1 MKNNFKKFE
10 LKFDKKD
17 FIIIFIITA
26 IYAVVAFTNLG
37 ALEVPQKGGI
47 LNEDITVEFEGEEQI
62 STAVFYNSI
71 GQGECEFYYKAP
83 NGDYSQIYDIDGNK
97 QTFSYVNSMMYVWQP
112 VDLYV
117 KTDSIKISVKTPGMN
132 VLEMAFFNENGE
144 RIEIKSVSGN
154 GGNTQFL
161 YDEQNLALYDGT
173 YLDEM
178 YFDEIYHAR
187 TAYENIHGMQPYE
200 ITHPPLGKIIL
211 SIGINI
217 FGMVPFGWRFMGTL
231 FGVLMLPLFYI
242 IGKML
247 FKKHFY
253 AGVMTALFAAD
264 FMHFAQT
271 RIATIDS
278 YSVFFI
284 LLMFLFMLWYT
295 KTNYNRQPLKE
306 TLLPLFL
313 CGISFGLGAATKWL
327 CIYSGAGLAVIF
339 IGIQIKRKFEYDRL
353 LQGGEKVCSYKSNLI
368 KTILWCVLFF
378 IIIPLC
384 IYFASYTPYTTV
396 TQGSAYTFSD
406 VIENQKY
413 MLNYHEYLVV
423 DHPHPFASEWYT
435 WIFDIRPVLFYSN
448 STAIVVSTLSTMGN
462 PFVWWGGIGA
472 VIAVIIL
479 CGNKKFAKNDL
490 FVVAVMGLS
499 QIVPWMFITR
509 EVFIYHYFA
518 TVPFLIMIIM
528 YLLRFINEKFKY
540 GKFAVLG
547 YVGLCIFAFAVFYP
561 VISGTPVAYAWAN
574 GLRWLA
580 SWPFY

>member
-1 MKNNFKKFE
+1 LKNNFKKFE

-384 IYFASYTPYTTV
+384 IYFASYTPRT
-396 TQGSAYTFSD
+396 S
-406 VIENQKY
+406 
-413 MLNYHEYLVV
+413 
-423 DHPHPFASEWYT
+423 
-435 WIFDIRPVLFYSN
+435 PVRES
-448 STAIVVSTLSTMGN
+448 SPT
-462 PFVWWGGIGA
+462 
-472 VIAVIIL
+472 
-479 CGNKKFAKNDL
+479 
-490 FVVAVMGLS
+490 
-499 QIVPWMFITR
+499 IT
-509 EVFIYHYFA
+509 I
-518 TVPFLIMIIM
+518 
-528 YLLRFINEKFKY
+528 
-540 GKFAVLG
+540 
-547 YVGLCIFAFAVFYP
+547 
-561 VISGTPVAYAWAN
+561 
-574 GLRWLA
+574 
-580 SWPFY
+580 